1 MSLIEVNWRPEPKD
15 LRNFGKIA
23 LVASFLVAGLLYFV
37 KGLAIQWIFVIIVA
51 GLVIFLSSLV
61 SLGITRLIYIALTA
75 VTLPIGFAI
84 SFIVLA
90 VFYFLIIT
98 PIGLVF
104 RLMGRDSMKR
114 KFDPDAETYWVAHRP
129 GKKLERYFH
138 QF

>member
-1 MSLIEVNWRPEPKD
+1 MSLIEVNWRPESKE
-15 LRNFGKIA
+15 LRNFGRIA
-23 LVASFLVAGLLYFV
+23 LVASCLVAGLLYFI
-37 KGLAIQWIFVIIVA
+37 KGLAIQWIFVIIAA
-51 GLVIFLSSLV
+51 GLLIFLSSLV
-61 SLGITRLIYIALTA
+61 SLAITRPIYVALTA

-104 RLMGRDSMKR
+104 RLVGRDSMKR
-114 KFDPDAETYWVAHRP
+114 KFDPDADSYWVAHRP
-129 GKKLERYFH
+129 SNKLERYFH